1 MNKTCEYESYRVYTD
16 SISSNT
22 WVNGS
27 QSSFVSHLIR
37 PLKNVTE
44 IKIVSGSFDISGS
57 NVFYIKCDELTSHL
71 NTATG
76 NDELQYDPPTQSV
89 TNGSLI
95 RLPNSS
101 SGRTIFQEYDVDSV
115 STYFNPIR
123 KLDRL
128 TVTLLDENGELANV
142 ISNTFITFK
151 ITCNRENFC

>member
-1 MNKTCEYESYRVYTD
+1 MNKTCEYENYRVYTD

-57 NVFYIKCDELTSHL
+57 NVFYIKCDELSSHMNL
-71 NTATG
+71 ATG
-76 NDELQYDPPTQSV
+76 NNELQYDPPTQSS
-89 TNGSLI
+89 TNGTILC
-95 RLPNSS
+95 LPVSS
-101 SGRTIFQEYDVDSV
+101 SGRTIFQENDVDSV

-128 TVTLLDENGELANV
+128 SITLLDENGESATVN
-142 ISNTFITFK
+142 SNTFITFK
-151 ITCNRENFC
+151 ITCNRDNFC